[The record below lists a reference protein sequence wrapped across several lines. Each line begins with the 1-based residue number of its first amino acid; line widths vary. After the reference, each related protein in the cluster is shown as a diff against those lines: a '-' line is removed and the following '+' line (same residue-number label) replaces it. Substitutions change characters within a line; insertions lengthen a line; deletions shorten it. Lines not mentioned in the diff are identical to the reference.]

1 MKPAASA
8 VPRSLIV
15 SFLLAPL
22 ALAGCVSSS
31 SSTSTATN
39 TTAANQFPANLT
51 SPGPLQPTGTVG
63 DATFVPLINGVR
75 TTAGVAPLTY
85 NTQLDAAAQAHANDM
100 LTNNYF
106 SHTGLTDATRTLAIR
121 VQATGYQYKLIGE
134 NIAQG
139 QQSEQD
145 VLNGWVASPGHQA
158 NNVTPDFEHF
168 GLGQAGTGSNARWV
182 LVFGD
187 PQ

>member
-1 MKPAASA
+1 MKTAASA
-8 VPRSLIV
+8 LPRKLLSALA
-15 SFLLAPL
+15 LAPL
-22 ALAGCVSSS
+22 ALAGCVSSGT
-31 SSTSTATN
+31 STSTP
-39 TTAANQFPANLT
+39 AANQFPANLT

-85 NTQLDAAAQAHANDM
+85 NAQLDAAAQAHANDM

-139 QQSEQD
+139 QQSEQE